1 MADAQDIR
9 IKLLKSL
16 TQLVSWW
23 CLKVWRKWVAIGHRR
38 GEKGEKGG
46 DVLRC
51 SIYFSHEA
59 RKVLEPGRLVG
70 RSRRVMGEL
79 VGGVGDET

>member
-1 MADAQDIR
+1 MADTQDIR
-9 IKLLKSL
+9 IQLLKSL
-16 TQLVSWW
+16 TQLISWGR
-23 CLKVWRKWVAIGHRR
+23 LEVWWKWVAVGHRR
-38 GEKGEKGG
+38 GEKGKKGG